1 MSFAEFFRRHSKF
14 VLTCLGLVV
23 ALLALDGWVIA
34 RRITY
39 ARETARLRAGMTDF
53 ERTRTDAILSTR
65 ERRFQMMM
73 DLLRRQARWD
83 KEIHLAVSVDSGRM
97 YLERDGALLREIPI
111 EVGPE
116 RRIGT
121 VPDTVHLAIP
131 RGTRSV
137 QAVIGAADGWEVPA
151 WVYRDRAVPVPAE
164 RTVKQALGPVAIILD
179 GGTVIYSLPTVGPLN
194 DSSYIL
200 PGSIRAR
207 AADLQAIAPNLGRGV
222 VVYFY

>member
-1 MSFAEFFRRHSKF
+1 
-14 VLTCLGLVV
+14 
-23 ALLALDGWVIA
+23 
-34 RRITY
+34 
-39 ARETARLRAGMTDF
+39 
-53 ERTRTDAILSTR
+53 
-65 ERRFQMMM
+65 
-73 DLLRRQARWD
+73 
-83 KEIHLAVSVDSGRM
+83 M
-97 YLERDGALLREIPI
+97 YLARDGALLREIPI

-121 VPDTVHLAIP
+121 APDTVHLAIP

-137 QAVIGAADGWEVPA
+137 QTILGASDGWEVPS
-151 WVYRDRAVPVPAE
+151 WVYQDRAVPVPAD
-164 RTVKQALGPVAIILD
+164 RTLKQALGPVAIILD

-207 AADLQAIAPNLGRGV
+207 AADLQAIAPNLGRGI